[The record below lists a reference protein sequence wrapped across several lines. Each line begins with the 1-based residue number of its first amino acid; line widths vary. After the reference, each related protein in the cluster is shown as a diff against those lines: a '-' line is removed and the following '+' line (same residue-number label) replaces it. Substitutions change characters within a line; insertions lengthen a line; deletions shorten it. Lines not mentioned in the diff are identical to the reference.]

1 MIVEE
6 QVGIFTN
13 VYIGG
18 LVFTADENNRQWG
31 FGDGDESVARWEA
44 LAKQRGMDGD
54 TCRKHY
60 QGMCNA
66 AAGWPD
72 DTWTF
77 RYEVVS
83 ETGTTNAMVFEMI
96 ESVKEAIE
104 RNGASQDRELCQQ
117 LLRRTLSFG
126 VVRMYGLGI
135 RKYISQGE
143 TGRPI
148 IVYQREE
155 LTPYHFES
163 LVPEKVRQSVV
174 HKADDAPQVESG
186 SAPVLDFPCL

>member
-31 FGDGDESVARWEA
+31 FGDGDDSVARWEA

-72 DTWTF
+72 DTWTL

-96 ESVKEAIE
+96 ES
-104 RNGASQDRELCQQ
+104 ELC
-117 LLRRTLSFG
+117 G
-126 VVRMYGLGI
+126 M
-135 RKYISQGE
+135 
-143 TGRPI
+143 
-148 IVYQREE
+148 
-155 LTPYHFES
+155 
-163 LVPEKVRQSVV
+163 
-174 HKADDAPQVESG
+174 
-186 SAPVLDFPCL
+186 